1 LCASVFSEEMEMP
14 RTENAPDRKLRI
26 LHVLRAP
33 VGGLF
38 RHVVDLTRE
47 QIARGHAV
55 GLVTDSLT
63 GGDLAGQIL
72 AELAPSLALGVC
84 RFPAPRQPHI
94 LDVPAA
100 IRIAL
105 HARAL
110 RADVVHGHGSK
121 GGVYA
126 RLPAFLPGF
135 RAPIRAYTPHG
146 GSFHF
151 RSGSYMTAERLLAA
165 RTDIFLFESAYVAG
179 QFDERIGRTKGLARI
194 VHNGLRPA
202 EFMPVKAAPDAADFL
217 FIGELCAAKGIDT
230 LIDAM
235 ALLSSRVRR
244 PRLML
249 VGAGREEAK
258 LVARATRCGVS
269 RDITFAGAMPA
280 SEAFRF
286 GRILV
291 VPSRA
296 ESLPYIVL
304 EAAAAQVPIIAT
316 DVGGINEIFGPYR
329 DRLIPCDNP
338 VILAAAMQAALERNP
353 RQLHQE
359 AAALAA
365 FVSTVFTIDD
375 MADAVIAGYGD
386 AIAKRPC
393 RGNALSASFA
403 LPS

>member
-1 LCASVFSEEMEMP
+1 MP

-26 LHVLRAP
+26 LHILRAP

-38 RHVVDLTRE
+38 RHVVDLTRA

-55 GLVTDSLT
+55 GLITDSLT
-63 GGDLAGQIL
+63 GGEGAVQIL
-72 AELAPSLALGVC
+72 ADLEPSLALGVW
-84 RFPAPRQPHI
+84 RFPMPRPPHI
-94 LDVPAA
+94 LDFPTA
-100 IRIAL
+100 IRVAL

-110 RADVVHGHGSK
+110 RADVMHGHGSK

-135 RAPIRAYTPHG
+135 GSPIRAYTPHG

-179 QFDERIGRTKGLARI
+179 QFDERVGRTKSLVRI
-194 VHNGLRPA
+194 VHNGLSPA
-202 EFMPVKAAPDAADFL
+202 EFTPLKAAPDAADFL

-235 ALLSSRVRR
+235 TLLSSRVPR

-249 VGAGREEAK
+249 VGAGRDEAK
-258 LVARATRCGVS
+258 LVAQATQRRVS
-269 RDITFAGAMPA
+269 SDITFAGAMPA
-280 SEAFRF
+280 SDAFRL

-304 EAAAAQVPIIAT
+304 EAAAAQVSMIAT
-316 DVGGINEIFGPYR
+316 NVGGIGEILGPYR
-329 DRLIPCDNP
+329 NRLIPCDNP
-338 VILAAAMQAALERNP
+338 PILAAAMQAALEKNP
-353 RQLHQE
+353 REIDQE

-365 FVSTVFTIDD
+365 FVRTQFTIDD
-375 MADAVIAGYGD
+375 MADAVLAGYAD
-386 AIAKRPC
+386 AIAKRR
-393 RGNALSASFA
+393 RGDAPRASFA

>member
-1 LCASVFSEEMEMP
+1 MP

-55 GLVTDSLT
+55 GLVADSLT
-63 GGDLAGQIL
+63 GGERAVQIL
-72 AELAPSLALGVC
+72 ADLEPSLALGVR
-84 RFPAPRQPHI
+84 RFPMPRPPHI
-94 LDVPAA
+94 LDFPAA
-100 IRIAL
+100 LRVAL

-121 GGVYA
+121 GGAYA

-135 RAPIRAYTPHG
+135 ASPIRAYTPHG

-165 RTDIFLFESAYVAG
+165 QTDIFLFESAYVAG
-179 QFDERIGRTKGLARI
+179 QFDERVGRTKSLVRI
-194 VHNGLRPA
+194 VRNGLSPT
-202 EFMPVKAAPDAADFL
+202 EFAPRKAAADAADFL
-217 FIGELCAAKGIDT
+217 FIGELCGAKGIDT

-235 ALLSSRVRR
+235 ALLSSRVPR
-244 PRLML
+244 PRLIL
-249 VGAGREEAK
+249 VGAGRDEAK
-258 LVARATRCGVS
+258 LVAQARQRGVL

-280 SEAFRF
+280 REAFRL
-286 GRILV
+286 GRIIV

-304 EAAAAQVPIIAT
+304 EAAAAQVPMIAT
-316 DVGGINEIFGPYR
+316 DVGGIAEILGPYR
-329 DRLIPCDNP
+329 DRLIPCGNP
-338 VILAAAMQAALERNP
+338 TILAATMQAALERNP
-353 RQLHQE
+353 RELEQD

-365 FVSTVFTIDD
+365 FVRTLFTIDD
-375 MADAVIAGYGD
+375 MADAVLAGYTE
-386 AIAKRPC
+386 AIAKRSRRRDAP
-393 RGNALSASFA
+393 NASYA